1 MERNHG
7 NLFNSEALSFDST
20 LEELIDVD
28 FLQSP
33 SYVAMDVGS
42 DVPVNTRS
50 NDQDELTV
58 EQMYDENFVEVIDE
72 ESENVILEQSLEEKR
87 DIDFMYGLDVPVE
100 ACGKT
105 VEETDVENADNKSMV
120 SNNEKQ
126 GNLIDSE
133 SKIDNK
139 KEKELEGNV
148 TCKDGGVE
156 PEKSH
161 RKSKSSKR
169 NEKHADL
176 KTSDGSITEKP
187 LPNPDFEKLKKMR
200 KKKIA
205 DASKAPR
212 PPSASTQAKF
222 LEEKRKQRDR
232 HRDSLKRKTDNISP
246 ASEPPLK
253 VSKNDITLTKNVAK
267 HVADGSNKKMST
279 SELCAKSMNADPSHS
294 DKHLKEK
301 SKKDLNSSK
310 RVKPE
315 KVSTEECSSSNAY
328 NSDSPVIR
336 LETKDLSSTKD
347 GFNEKHV
354 SAVVPKTKSELVA
367 TSSSIDKVEIRP
379 NTPNAMETKSDAES
393 VGASTDMDEIEMSDM
408 RVVDE
413 DGDGQDSAV
422 EQQEFIEDVDDKHI
436 PPVKDDNNGY
446 DSKDISGAS
455 TGIISEGS
463 SLTEV
468 NTLERTDETNQD
480 ETIDT
485 VESNDENRK
494 QSARD
499 YYSDSEEDLN
509 DDELHA
515 MLEEGMT
522 TEEARAKRDAH
533 AKAGEIIHK
542 VILEGKQRYVLYKP
556 FVFLFQDLQM

>member
-42 DVPVNTRS
+42 DVQVNTRS

-100 ACGKT
+100 ACGET
-105 VEETDVENADNKSMV
+105 VEETDVGNAANKSMV
-120 SNNEKQ
+120 TNNETQ
-126 GNLIDSE
+126 GNLIGSE
-133 SKIDNK
+133 SKIDNS
-139 KEKELEGNV
+139 KEKELESNV
-148 TCKDGGVE
+148 TCKDGVVE
-156 PEKSH
+156 SGKSH
-161 RKSKSSKR
+161 RKNKSSKR

-176 KTSDGSITEKP
+176 KTSDSITEKL

-222 LEEKRKQRDR
+222 LEEKRKQRER
-232 HRDSLKRKTDNISP
+232 HRDSVKRKTDNNSSV
-246 ASEPPLK
+246 SEPPLK

-267 HVADGSNKKMST
+267 HVADVANNKVST
-279 SELCAKSMNADPSHS
+279 SELRAKSMNSNPSHS
-294 DKHLKEK
+294 DKHLKGK
-301 SKKDLNSSK
+301 SKKDPKMEIISEC
-310 RVKPE
+310 VKLE
-315 KVSTEECSSSNAY
+315 KVSTRECSSSNACK
-328 NSDSPVIR
+328 SDSPVIR
-336 LETKDLSSTKD
+336 SETKDLSSTKD
-347 GFNEKHV
+347 GFSEKHV
-354 SAVVPKTKSELVA
+354 SAVALKTKSELTA
-367 TSSSIDKVEIRP
+367 TSSSVDKVEIRP
-379 NTPNAMETKSDAES
+379 NTPNAVETKSDAES

-413 DGDGQDSAV
+413 DGDGQDSAA
-422 EQQEFIEDVDDKHI
+422 ELQEFTDVEDKDI

-446 DSKDISGAS
+446 DSKDISGES
-455 TGIISEGS
+455 TVIISEGS

-494 QSARD
+494 QPARD

-522 TEEARAKRDAH
+522 TEEARAKRDAE
-533 AKAGEIIHK
+533 AKAGEVIHK

-556 FVFLFQDLQM
+556 LPV